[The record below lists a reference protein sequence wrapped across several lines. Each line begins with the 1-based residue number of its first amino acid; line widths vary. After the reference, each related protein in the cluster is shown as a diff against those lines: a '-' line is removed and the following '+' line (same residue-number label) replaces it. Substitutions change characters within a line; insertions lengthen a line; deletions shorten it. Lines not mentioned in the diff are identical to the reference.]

1 MFGTLTRLTK
11 TFRAPTAAE
20 REFIYITAATDRYA
34 LEARERHV
42 VTPGF
47 YRERAFGC

>member
-1 MFGTLTRLTK
+1 MFGTLKRIAN
-11 TFRAPTAAE
+11 TFRAPAAAE
-20 REFIYITAATDRYA
+20 REFIYIAATTDRYD

-42 VTPGF
+42 VAQGF

>member
-1 MFGTLTRLTK
+1 MFGTLKHLAK
-11 TFRAPTAAE
+11 TFRAPAAGK
-20 REFIYITAATDRYA
+20 RELIYVTAATDRYA

-42 VTPGF
+42 VARGF